1 MGKYI
6 QKFLNRGSRL
16 ANRFLNSELN
26 KICLLVFSFI
36 FGLGIFNAHSI
47 IFLVI
52 STIYVILLLLTK
64 SKIIKKEILLVV
76 AFGVVFFIF
85 YSINEGF
92 AIKEMFYYIFLIPVA
107 FVFGYYFHYFCKE
120 DKGSYFSKWL
130 LFLFLGVLI
139 RWFFSFLLTG
149 MYYGFISGSRR
160 FIDIWYPTTS
170 TLNATGFMNYSIIV
184 FPIAFFFFVE
194 KAKSKKTI
202 YSLILIVLIILSIF
216 VETLIGNRSFFFLV
230 GVIILYYFVKLCKY
244 ILEKSEKLFLI
255 VFISTLTTLV
265 FVSILLAFDIGG
277 IFTILSKVPV
287 FKRLLSFFED
297 ESTISRYL
305 ILQDFFSTFYKHPFG
320 GFFDGYVHNNF
331 LDIYSYGGVIPALI
345 FIVVFSLVIYVA
357 FFQRKTSYLLNK
369 KTLSIIRVLLFS
381 ITTLFMFEPVI
392 VSSIQVLTIFFLLG
406 GYILQT
412 NYKYR
417 IFAERVSYK
426 ELQI

>member
-1 MGKYI
+1 MGKFI
-6 QKFLNRGSRL
+6 QRFLNSGLRL

-26 KICLLVFSFI
+26 KICILIFAFI

-47 IFLVI
+47 VFLIVG
-52 STIYVILLLLTK
+52 TIYVILLLLTK
-64 SKIIKKEILLVV
+64 SKIIRKEIMLVV
-76 AFGVVFFIF
+76 AFGIIFFIF

-92 AIKEMFYYIFLIPVA
+92 AIKEMLYYVILIPVA
-107 FVFGYYFHYFCKE
+107 FVFGYYFHCLCKD
-120 DKGSYFSKWL
+120 DKGSYFGKWL
-130 LFLFLGVLI
+130 LYLFFGVLI

-160 FIDIWYPTTS
+160 FVDIWYPATS

-184 FPIAFFFFVE
+184 FPIAFFYFIE
-194 KAKSKKTI
+194 NAKSRKTV
-202 YSLILIVLIILSIF
+202 YSLILVGLIILSIF

-230 GVIILYYFVKLCKY
+230 GVIALYYLIKLYKY

-255 VFISTLTTLV
+255 VFISTFATLV
-265 FVSILLAFDIGG
+265 FVSILLALDVGG
-277 IFTILSKVPV
+277 LFSILSRVPV

-297 ESTISRYL
+297 DSTISRYL
-305 ILQDFFSTFYKHPFG
+305 ILKDFLSTFYKHPFG

-345 FIVVFSLVIYVA
+345 FIAIFSLVIYVA

-369 KTLSIIRVLLFS
+369 KTLNITRILLLS

-412 NYKYR
+412 NYEHR
-417 IFAERVSYK
+417 ILTERVSYK